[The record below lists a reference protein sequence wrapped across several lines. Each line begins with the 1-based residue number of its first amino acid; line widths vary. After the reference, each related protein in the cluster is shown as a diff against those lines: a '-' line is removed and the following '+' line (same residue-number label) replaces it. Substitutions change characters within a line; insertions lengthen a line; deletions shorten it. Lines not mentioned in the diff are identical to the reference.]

1 MIMIH
6 NFIAWNL
13 LFLKNLE
20 QNIIQA
26 SLTGVSLGFEMQG
39 VYDRQIKLKCLNCD
53 LNDFSIHVILLRMP
67 RLCMLFFVAHIFGAL

>member
-6 NFIAWNL
+6 NLIAWNL

-26 SLTGVSLGFEMQG
+26 SLTDVSLGFEMQG

-53 LNDFSIHVILLRMP
+53 LNFSIHVLLLLMP
-67 RLCMLFFVAHIFGAL
+67 RLCMLFFVVHIFGAL